1 MSRRQKK
8 LPQQKKY
15 AANTKPPIAE
25 AELVQR
31 FSVAAKAKVPEQL
44 RDIELAEPVPYRLS
58 GIARSKLAREA
69 STPLKPTRPDW
80 VSSVVRPRKPPRPSP
95 PRILMHHGRAVQ
107 PLLVF
112 APDDRR
118 TYHDWN
124 YPWGTICKVVTAV
137 GWGSGVIVGPRHVLT
152 ASHVV
157 DWSSNGAGSVE
168 VHRSG
173 GTVRARSVIIR
184 VWFYT
189 KATGTNWEEVDE
201 DYAVLVT
208 SSRIGDAFGSFGVR
222 EYDGDWDGDRYWWS
236 IGYSGDIGGGNS
248 PLWQR
253 DKWLDE
259 DFWDVGDANSMTTD
273 ADTIPGQSGSPMFAW
288 WDGDDGPSVVAVV
301 NSYTSSE
308 NWCGGGGALVRLVRH
323 ARTQDP

>member
-1 MSRRQKK
+1 MKR
-8 LPQQKKY
+8 QQKRRAGYKKD
-15 AANTKPPIAE
+15 AADTKPPIVE

-31 FSVAAKAKVPEQL
+31 FSAAAKAKVPEQL

-58 GIARSKLAREA
+58 GIVRSKLARVA
-69 STPLKPTRPDW
+69 LTPLDPKRPDW
-80 VSSVVRPRKPPRPSP
+80 VTSVVRPRKPPRPSP
-95 PRILMHHGRAVQ
+95 PRNLMQHGRPVQ

-112 APDDRR
+112 PPDDRS

-124 YPWGTICKVVTAV
+124 YPWGNICKVVTAV

-173 GTVRARSVIIR
+173 GTIRARSAITA

-189 KATGTNWEEVDE
+189 KVTGPVDWYEVDE

-222 EYDGDWDGDRYWWS
+222 EYDGDWDGDRYWYS
-236 IGYSGDIGGGNS
+236 IGYSSDIGGGNS

-253 DKWLDE
+253 YKWLDE
-259 DFWDVGDANSMTTD
+259 DFWDTGDANSMTTD

-288 WDGDDGPSVVAVV
+288 WDKGPYVVAVV
-301 NSYTSSE
+301 SSHSSTE
-308 NWCGGGGALVRLVRH
+308 NWCSGGGAMVRLVRT